1 MLVYLPV
8 EDIPRAFS
16 LVSKMLEEK
25 ESNAVKLL
33 PRLSKYFVVGYER
46 PNDKKKIAPRFPPDM
61 WSCYQRV
68 LEDKPSTTNF
78 LEGNHRG
85 YDFKFMKN
93 HPSKYFAF
101 TFHVFPNILAQI
113 IVVLS

>member
-1 MLVYLPV
+1 ML
-8 EDIPRAFS
+8 
-16 LVSKMLEEK
+16 
-25 ESNAVKLL
+25 SN
-33 PRLSKYFVVGYER
+33 SCKYFVVGYER

-93 HPSKYFAF
+93 HPSKYLAL
-101 TFHVFPNILAQI
+101 PNILVQI
-113 IVVLS
+113 IIVLVITRV